1 MARGVKRSTRDIL
14 TEQLNKAQEKLDKA
28 IATKE
33 AAEVEIKDIQQKLED
48 LKLEELK
55 ELIEE
60 RNITVDELKDLLANR

>member
-14 TEQLNKAQEKLDKA
+14 TEQLNKAQERLDKA

-55 ELIEE
+55 ELIKE

>member
-14 TEQLNKAQEKLDKA
+14 TEQLNKAQERLDKA

>member
-14 TEQLNKAQEKLDKA
+14 TEQLNKAQERLDKA

-48 LKLEELK
+48 LKFEELK

-60 RNITVDELKDLLANR
+60 RNITVDELKNLLANR

>member
-14 TEQLNKAQEKLDKA
+14 TEQLNKAQERLDKA
-28 IATKE
+28 IAAKE

-48 LKLEELK
+48 LKFEELK

>member
-14 TEQLNKAQEKLDKA
+14 TEQLLKAQEKLDKA

>member
-14 TEQLNKAQEKLDKA
+14 TEQLNKAQERLDKA

-60 RNITVDELKDLLANR
+60 QNITVDELKDLLANR

>member
-14 TEQLNKAQEKLDKA
+14 TEQLNKAQERLDKA

-60 RNITVDELKDLLANR
+60 RNITVDELKDLLVNR

>member
-14 TEQLNKAQEKLDKA
+14 TEQLNKAQERLDKA

-48 LKLEELK
+48 LKFEELK